1 MKENTTITYVVITN
15 QEREGKDVFV
25 DKMKGGQPRPPMLTK
40 KIPKLS

>member
-15 QEREGKDVFV
+15 QESEGKGVFV
-25 DKMKGGQPRPPMLTK
+25 DKNERGATTPPNANQ